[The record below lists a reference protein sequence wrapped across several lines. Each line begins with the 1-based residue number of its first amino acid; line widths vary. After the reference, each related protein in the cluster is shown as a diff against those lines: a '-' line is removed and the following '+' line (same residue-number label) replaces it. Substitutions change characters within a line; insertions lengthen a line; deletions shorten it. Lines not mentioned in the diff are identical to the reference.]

1 LAERREARERCTEIC
16 LRLGQITNE
25 RHGTDILETW
35 QEGTDFK
42 ELKKRREANNA
53 KRNEIEKFKKAL
65 TKKKTSLQ
73 KSVNSQDEL
82 QHIAEQQEILSIRL
96 MHIKKEAHELNEE
109 KEKLLI
115 TKQLHIRE
123 LKRIN
128 DEDHS
133 QFNQLPVLQHRYL
146 LLTLLGK
153 GGFSEVYK
161 GFDLVELRQV
171 ACKIHQLNT
180 QWPEAKKQ
188 NYTKHACREYNIH
201 KSLVHPRV
209 VRLYDV
215 FEIDEN
221 SFCTVLEYC
230 KGGDLDTYLKTHR
243 RLAEREAKMI
253 ILQIFSGLKY
263 LNSRERPIIHYD
275 LKPGNILF
283 DELGGIKITD
293 FGLSK
298 IMEKDT
304 DAMELTSQ
312 GAGTYWYLPPECFET
327 GATPQISPKVDV
339 WSAGVIFYQML
350 YGKKPFG
357 NNLSQHKILQDG
369 IIIKSAN
376 VDFPAKPQVATQAK
390 EFICR
395 CLTAVQKHRPDVL
408 ACWNDAYLSS
418 FLHGK
423 KVHLNL

>member
-1 LAERREARERCTEIC
+1 
-16 LRLGQITNE
+16 
-25 RHGTDILETW
+25 
-35 QEGTDFK
+35 
-42 ELKKRREANNA
+42 
-53 KRNEIEKFKKAL
+53 
-65 TKKKTSLQ
+65 
-73 KSVNSQDEL
+73 
-82 QHIAEQQEILSIRL
+82 
-96 MHIKKEAHELNEE
+96 
-109 KEKLLI
+109 
-115 TKQLHIRE
+115 
-123 LKRIN
+123 
-128 DEDHS
+128 
-133 QFNQLPVLQHRYL
+133 
-146 LLTLLGK
+146 
-153 GGFSEVYK
+153 
-161 GFDLVELRQV
+161 VELRQV

-423 KVHLNL
+423 KSTPQPVAPTKKSRSNSPIISHLSSEKDHEKPPERNSSNEHKIITGDIMHSHDGIDEFGDDCHSK